1 MTEDSEPHALTAT
14 DALRLIEA
22 GSLSAMEWVLSCH
35 ERIQQ
40 REPEIR
46 AWTSLNERVIEDVK
60 ARSRQGKG
68 PSIPVGVKDII
79 DVLGLPTMMGTD
91 FHDPSPA
98 TREGGSVAIMREA
111 GCAFMGKT
119 VTTELGHRHPGPTRN
134 PWNMRHTP
142 GGSSSGSAAA
152 VADLMVPLCLGT
164 QTSGSVIRP
173 AAYCGVIGYKPT
185 YNDFDKSGILANAPS
200 MDTLGILARSV
211 DDVALL
217 RQILLETPT
226 RQVHEADLTGL
237 TFGLL
242 RAPPW
247 ETAEAEVQDLTE
259 NFMADLASNGARLVD
274 VHLDQEV
281 SRLLEL
287 HRLISGY
294 EFRRSIAFERTHHLD
309 QLSRVL
315 REGRLADGHQ
325 VDGREYQNAIQEA
338 TRLRAR
344 LALEFTEIDIL
355 VCPSAAGPALATLET
370 TGDAAFNSAWSLAG
384 NPAITLPL
392 FNARGSGLPIG
403 CRFIADFANDDLL
416 LAASKTIMKMVK
428 PN

>member
-1 MTEDSEPHALTAT
+1 
-14 DALRLIEA
+14 
-22 GSLSAMEWVLSCH
+22 
-35 ERIQQ
+35 
-40 REPEIR
+40 
-46 AWTSLNERVIEDVK
+46 
-60 ARSRQGKG
+60 
-68 PSIPVGVKDII
+68 
-79 DVLGLPTMMGTD
+79 
-91 FHDPSPA
+91 
-98 TREGGSVAIMREA
+98 
-111 GCAFMGKT
+111 
-119 VTTELGHRHPGPTRN
+119 
-134 PWNMRHTP
+134 
-142 GGSSSGSAAA
+142 
-152 VADLMVPLCLGT
+152 
-164 QTSGSVIRP
+164 
-173 AAYCGVIGYKPT
+173 VIGYKPT
-185 YNDFDKSGILANAPS
+185 YNDFDKSSILANAPS

-226 RQVHEADLTGL
+226 RQVHEADLSGL

-287 HRLISGY
+287 HRLISGC

-403 CRFIADFANDDLL
+403 CQFIADFANDDLL